1 MSFIKGFGSHS
12 QGSSLSYI
20 IDENNRLY
28 IVLTAIE
35 INPIFPLIGPLDITH
50 EGHNDVSVNNWVEF
64 DYDEI
69 NLYPT
74 CLSFG
79 WNDDIHIS
87 RFISSPIDLTTNPIP
102 STGWRFSFATN
113 GTYASNLSG
122 GNYIFQETTLEIF
135 PNDLSSAV
143 FNPLKP
149 FLSESNENV
158 DLPLIFEN
166 PHGDSLFVEFTPSP
180 LSNIGVA
187 IPFDSGYSDLQP
199 LPGIN
204 QGKSYDP
211 YIDQDGVLHFESD
224 GPGNFFV
231 AYTISGYRMGQLT
244 YKMKT
249 QVVHPIVVDTSQQ
262 NNNHRIPLLMAKK
275 SNDILAIPQ
284 LNAPSGVLEYD
295 VYCSPGDSVWMQFQ
309 TQLDTMTSVNILS
322 HLRPHDNAFESI
334 SGIHDSTSA
343 GTRYVSNV
351 IRVNPESYVCKNADS
366 TQMRFI
372 VSAYYNDCN
381 RDRFEY
387 VFVNVFWG
395 NNTPK
400 ASFCEVWEQNQK
412 HYLSIQA
419 HALNSPDSLL
429 LKGKNLLPPFN
440 TISVALPYKDTLLEV
455 SPSPFSQQYVYT
467 LEGHSTGEL
476 LDSAYAGELPLIET
490 PINNG
495 VKISVSHLEKFHVE
509 YLLLKRQTP
518 THPFP
523 VVVDSVFQPQIIGAY
538 SYTDYHPSAAFSTYS
553 LEVFTGRHCVNPY
566 ETHSSGNN
574 YTHWLRTANNYIG
587 QEEWSVN
594 EPVVYPNPTTGMIYI
609 DSSEMG
615 SDKVETLSVWSLSGQ
630 LLMESQNQSTL
641 DISSLVSGVYIL
653 RMQNQKGEMFTT
665 RIVKQ

>member
-1 MSFIKGFGSHS
+1 M
-12 QGSSLSYI
+12 
-20 IDENNRLY
+20 
-28 IVLTAIE
+28 V
-35 INPIFPLIGPLDITH
+35 
-50 EGHNDVSVNNWVEF
+50 
-64 DYDEI
+64 
-69 NLYPT
+69 
-74 CLSFG
+74 
-79 WNDDIHIS
+79 
-87 RFISSPIDLTTNPIP
+87 
-102 STGWRFSFATN
+102 
-113 GTYASNLSG
+113 
-122 GNYIFQETTLEIF
+122 
-135 PNDLSSAV
+135 
-143 FNPLKP
+143 
-149 FLSESNENV
+149 
-158 DLPLIFEN
+158 
-166 PHGDSLFVEFTPSP
+166 
-180 LSNIGVA
+180 
-187 IPFDSGYSDLQP
+187 
-199 LPGIN
+199 
-204 QGKSYDP
+204 
-211 YIDQDGVLHFESD
+211 
-224 GPGNFFV
+224 
-231 AYTISGYRMGQLT
+231 
-244 YKMKT
+244 
-249 QVVHPIVVDTSQQ
+249 
-262 NNNHRIPLLMAKK
+262 KK
-275 SNDILAIPQ
+275 SNDILVTPQ

-295 VYCSPGDSVWMQFQ
+295 VFCSPGDSVWMQFQ

-322 HLRPHDNAFESI
+322 HLRPHDNAFETL

-351 IRVNPESYVCKNADS
+351 IRVNPESYVCRNADS

-495 VKISVSHLEKFHVE
+495 IKISVSHLEKFHVE

-518 THPFP
+518 THPVP

-566 ETHSSGNN
+566 ETHTSGNN
-574 YTHWLRTANNYIG
+574 YTHWLRTANSYIG

-594 EPVVYPNPTTGMIYI
+594 QPKVYPNPTDNQINI
-609 DSSEMG
+609 EAED
-615 SDKVETLSVWSLSGQ
+615 LSKTEVYSVSGQ
-630 LLMESQNQSTL
+630 LLMQETHPTGTHQKNL
-641 DISSLVSGVYIL
+641 DISHLKPGLYLLHITSNAGDKATVRI
-653 RMQNQKGEMFTT
+653 QKF
-665 RIVKQ
+665 